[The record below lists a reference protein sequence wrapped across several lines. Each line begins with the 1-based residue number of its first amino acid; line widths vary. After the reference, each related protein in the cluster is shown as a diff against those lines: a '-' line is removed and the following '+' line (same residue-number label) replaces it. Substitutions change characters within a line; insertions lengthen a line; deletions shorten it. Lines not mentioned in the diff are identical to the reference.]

1 MDPTAV
7 PLPPSD
13 DTRYYTS
20 SVKNSSPF
28 RGGEEDEEEEEDGYE
43 SQQPT
48 IRPTAIHRR
57 GALTDVFDT
66 DTPVVSA
73 AFNPFRTPHVLVD
86 DDECQNT
93 PRPSRRGGKY
103 HPETRHHETR
113 STTRHSVASCSEAE
127 LGDRS
132 DTEEMDTDEP
142 GDGYEDDGG
151 REDMDRKIAINLDSS
166 VAQQLGTH
174 PTVRP
179 RSRRSSPGRTPAR
192 KARAFAPSLASIKT
206 PRALSHSSVPTSLF
220 ADTQNTPFLSATS
233 PQKLNALQPLANTTP
248 RSLSY
253 HDMLQAKEDEIRQL
267 KEILAVTDG
276 HQQQQQFRD
285 FIDFSP
291 EKRMGEMPASAELT
305 VKKRRSPHKHAQ
317 PDTSP
322 AALVGAPLKP
332 TGVFE
337 GIAKPITAEER
348 KRARRRRVTQE
359 FREFSAIDLNSLKES
374 IFFPQPAVIEE
385 SEEVAEAQCCEE
397 EGGEEGGDGV
407 GGGAGGGGGEQLVGE
422 ETNIGPVEDASEQP
436 IEDDEEEVRIGT
448 EAEEGAGDSVG
459 KELEE
464 EEEEE
469 EEETG
474 DGTRS
479 LIVPPLNRTRQYRS
493 SSAPPVPRAPEDM
506 AANTFNKFSAPTTTP
521 MDVDAAHDL
530 EVARLNQTI
539 AELWDKLET
548 ADVQIERLKTEMVG
562 ERKLRINAERA
573 CEFLEMER
581 KFGVCC
587 PYNPGSQPAKE
598 KLGPAAVQLPNS
610 SPPPPPP
617 PRRAPAM
624 EENRRPVRPKSRL
637 GGPATSNRL
646 GERPATRLGGER
658 PTERPP
664 TRLGGHGARNP
675 PPAPAPA
682 PATKKRTRE
691 ELPVPPG
698 KRAAAA
704 RPEKRV
710 LSGSAAANI
719 MLGSS
724 TSNTASSLAKKPE
737 KAKAAGRGIRS
748 VAGAA
753 PVTRAGVLSRGAR
766 R

>member
-1 MDPTAV
+1 MDQYPLPLTAMDPTAV

-13 DTRYYTS
+13 DTHYYTS

-28 RGGEEDEEEEEDGYE
+28 RGGEEEDEGEDDYE

-48 IRPTAIHRR
+48 IRPTPIHRR

-86 DDECQNT
+86 DDEYQNT
-93 PRPSRRGGKY
+93 PRPPRRGGKY
-103 HPETRHHETR
+103 HPGARHHQN
-113 STTRHSVASCSEAE
+113 RHSVASCSEAE
-127 LGDRS
+127 LADRS
-132 DTEEMDTDEP
+132 DTEDMDTDEP
-142 GDGYEDDGG
+142 DDGCEDDLDG
-151 REDMDRKIAINLDSS
+151 REDMDRTIAINLDSS

-174 PTVRP
+174 PSSVRP

-220 ADTQNTPFLSATS
+220 ANTQNTPFLSATS
-233 PQKLNALQPLANTTP
+233 PQKLNALQPLANNTP

-276 HQQQQQFRD
+276 QQQQQQQQQFQD

-305 VKKRRSPHKHAQ
+305 VKKRRSPRKHAQ
-317 PDTSP
+317 PDASP
-322 AALVGAPLKP
+322 VAPVGAPLKP
-332 TGVFE
+332 MGVFE

-374 IFFPQPAVIEE
+374 IFFPQPPVIEE
-385 SEEVAEAQCCEE
+385 SEEVAEAQCQEE
-397 EGGEEGGDGV
+397 EGGGD
-407 GGGAGGGGGEQLVGE
+407 E
-422 ETNIGPVEDASEQP
+422 ETNINPVEDASEQP
-436 IEDDEEEVRIGT
+436 IKEEDEEEVRVGT
-448 EAEEGAGDSVG
+448 EEAGDAVD

-469 EEETG
+469 EEREEKEGEEEGEEEAG

-493 SSAPPVPRAPEDM
+493 SSAPPVPHAPEDM
-506 AANTFNKFSAPTTTP
+506 AANTFNKFSAPTTTTP
-521 MDVDAAHDL
+521 MDVDTAHDL

-539 AELWDKLET
+539 TELWDKLET
-548 ADVQIERLKTEMVG
+548 ADVQIERLKKELVG
-562 ERKLRINAERA
+562 ERKLKINAERA

-587 PYNPGSQPAKE
+587 QYNPGSQPAKE

-617 PRRAPAM
+617 HRAPPV

-637 GGPATSNRL
+637 GGPATSN
-646 GERPATRLGGER
+646 RPATRLGGER

-675 PPAPAPA
+675 APAPVPA

-698 KRAAAA
+698 KRAAAG

-737 KAKAAGRGIRS
+737 KAKAVGRGTRS